1 MKSMLKD
8 CSRWRLPSMRI
19 PKRCFTCHAMHHT
32 APLSCSCLKTPQTT
46 PSDLPFNHIVTMK
59 EYSKKNANKS
69 GKTRLTYCIQ
79 AVSFKQKKM
88 IRSYNRC
95 DLNEHVYICIQ
106 ISIHSIFYTIY
117 IYTYIYITVCV
128 YLLIYMC
135 VHTYAYYPYLVLYQH
150 RLSSPDM
157 LLVIQKDSLG
167 CRAAWLPLLSL
178 MGVRMVKISELSLQQ
193 FLVWSGRDGYVH
205 FTRLKCSI

>member
-1 MKSMLKD
+1 
-8 CSRWRLPSMRI
+8 MRSEW
-19 PKRCFTCHAMHHT
+19 TC
-32 APLSCSCLKTPQTT
+32 
-46 PSDLPFNHIVTMK
+46 I
-59 EYSKKNANKS
+59 
-69 GKTRLTYCIQ
+69 
-79 AVSFKQKKM
+79 
-88 IRSYNRC
+88 
-95 DLNEHVYICIQ
+95 YIYMYID
-106 ISIHSIFYTIY
+106 IYTFYFLYYIY

-205 FTRLKCSI
+205 FTRLKCSIWVLPLSKSKRQCQV